1 MSKKMKP
8 EVICHI
14 MGSVDGRLLPQRWS
28 APFGDAAPGELFSD
42 YAAIGR
48 ELSADAWMFGK
59 ATTCEMFPERYVAES
74 ARPTQSGRVHKG
86 HRDSRR
92 LFITVDPEADI
103 LYTSDRLRGDNILTV
118 LGTNASADYLSF
130 LEKTGISY
138 IVLDDPTD
146 LAAAMT
152 VFAEDFGI
160 KRISLQGGG
169 IINGAMLASG
179 LLDELSLVIYPGID
193 GNSAAPSIFEFIG
206 SEDDRP
212 ASGQTLELISSDVRK
227 HGIVWLRYKIH
238 RGANSL
244 HR

>member
-1 MSKKMKP
+1 MKP

-28 APFGDAAPGELFSD
+28 APFEDAAPGELFSD

-103 LYTSDRLRGDNILTV
+103 LYTSDRLRGDN
-118 LGTNASADYLSF
+118 S
-130 LEKTGISY
+130 
-138 IVLDDPTD
+138 P
-146 LAAAMT
+146 
-152 VFAEDFGI
+152 
-160 KRISLQGGG
+160 RQ
-169 IINGAMLASG
+169 
-179 LLDELSLVIYPGID
+179 
-193 GNSAAPSIFEFIG
+193 
-206 SEDDRP
+206 
-212 ASGQTLELISSDVRK
+212 
-227 HGIVWLRYKIH
+227 
-238 RGANSL
+238 
-244 HR
+244 